1 MLLRHG
7 DGGELVVS
15 RSGSRVD
22 KAVFV
27 DRYGR
32 RRRAV
37 IGAGLVVAALFVAW
51 LALMFVGL
59 AVTPPTS

>member
-1 MLLRHG
+1 
-7 DGGELVVS
+7 LVVS